1 MVAESVLQAVRVFTA
16 GLGGTPAGNE
26 ESLIIN
32 VRSRFNTKF
41 SGFENDHVAVAAF
54 VFAVEPLVKYLISS
68 TSLAHLKTQGRT
80 ATALHVHELF
90 KIISARTTISNNW

>member
-1 MVAESVLQAVRVFTA
+1 M
-16 GLGGTPAGNE
+16 
-26 ESLIIN
+26 N

-68 TSLAHLKTQGRT
+68 TSLSYLKTQGRT

-90 KIISARTTISNNW
+90 MIISARTRITKQIVQCSTQMTIGTESKRGFKSSW

>member
-54 VFAVEPLVKYLISS
+54 VFAVEP
-68 TSLAHLKTQGRT
+68 
-80 ATALHVHELF
+80 
-90 KIISARTTISNNW
+90 W